1 MKSYKKILVPVDGS
15 PLSDLAFER
24 AVGLADMIEGSVTV
38 VHVIEPVALNYSGFE
53 EADMVSSLGLIESES
68 IKSVKNMLEGYEK
81 TAESEGVDVDTKIL
95 HGSIA
100 QEIVQL
106 SSEYDLVVIGTQG
119 RNMLSSLF
127 LGSVAEK
134 VARHACCPVMLVREF
149 KKDCHKQLA
158 EN

>member
-1 MKSYKKILVPVDGS
+1 MKNYKKILCPVDGS
-15 PLSDLAFER
+15 PLSDLAFDR
-24 AVGLADMIEGSVTV
+24 ALGLVKLIQGSLTV
-38 VHVIEPVALNYSGFE
+38 VHVIEPIALNYSGFE

-68 IKSVKNMLEGYEK
+68 IKSVKRMLEGYSK
-81 TAESEGVDVDTKIL
+81 SAESEGVEIETKIL

-100 QEIVQL
+100 HEIVQL
-106 SSEYDLVVIGTQG
+106 SSEYDLVIMGTQG

-134 VARHACCPVMLVREF
+134 VARHACCPVTLVRKL
-149 KKDCHKQLA
+149 KKDCHKHLA